1 LTTEEPFTTLDVGNR
16 KLEAMIRIQE
26 QNDGHIK
33 ALIPMGI
40 ESLLDY
46 ARYVCLFRVDGDE
59 CEWVG
64 KSEDIEF
71 GQAIGRNN

>member
-1 LTTEEPFTTLDVGNR
+1 MEESFNTLTVGNG
-16 KLEAMIRIQE
+16 KLEATIRIQE
-26 QNDGHIK
+26 ENDRHIK
-33 ALIPMGI
+33 VLIPMGI

-46 ARYVCLFRVDGDE
+46 ARFVCLFRVDGDD

-64 KSEDIEF
+64 KSEYIEF